1 MKFKISFYTN
11 RISAKNLVAYCKMIS
26 FIHLVLLFSL
36 LLVGLATNTST
47 SSTGTKNALNQNMT
61 TARNLTNASCNSD
74 LRIDKSAVENI
85 LRLSHNYATH
95 VVEIE
100 VSVNSGNK
108 TEELKWS
115 WADEIGRTIIS
126 LKATFSEYKIN
137 SSSLYTFTLYRG
149 IKRVNVVVENYGCLP
164 NESNRSQVVFD
175 FLLHQLC
182 HSDNSDYKL
191 CRMIDRKDVVKKYKC
206 CRVASGRNLT
216 ICAEYLSVLLEY
228 MHARYHISVILT
240 LMLYFGLPLIHQYL
254 KSIPKQTEYYSIT
267 DSPMALS
274 SIFYAVFL
282 ERSNNPVTPYYRR
295 LTFSLAVVVIIT
307 TCFLSLFWIKVSL
320 TWALIFTAYD
330 FFGLNSDATKNI
342 EAYLTILTLPF
353 NIKYW
358 WKFLKLPTDEQPPEH
373 LTNLLEDNPNS
384 QQSPTED
391 PQITTS
397 QKRSKSSCTAICCS
411 IIIEFFKVLFFVI
424 AYTVFF
430 LPIGVFIT
438 TLSPFLML
446 CSLGFRQNKKIVR
459 RCNNNCVLFGFT
471 VLYALLLVFLSSII
485 ALSLTFFVN
494 ILLYLIIG
502 LYLNGSYFSPVVVPI
517 LILLVYSWRNW
528 RFVETKYLQLKTT
541 IYECC
546 EEYYEKK
553 SSEKKNENEE
563 SKRDTSIPTTSAS
576 ITTRNHQESEETT
589 EDLNR
594 SYPVNIKEG
603 TVSKALYDKIRDHR
617 LPYNEVL
624 FYFFI
629 RMYFVAIFCLI
640 VFLMMSLA
648 QKSDINVP
656 VQIMSTIAV
665 STFPLIFETIWADHS
680 SEQKNVNRKKLKR
693 DLNSIMNM
701 DVKHDNIV
709 TVQLMLKDKKTKVTY
724 SLYELLNVQ

>member
-1 MKFKISFYTN
+1 M
-11 RISAKNLVAYCKMIS
+11 
-26 FIHLVLLFSL
+26 LLFSL

-61 TARNLTNASCNSD
+61 TARNLTNASCKSD

-108 TEELKWS
+108 TQELKWC

-126 LKATFSEYKIN
+126 LKATFSEYKVT
-137 SSSLYTFTLYRG
+137 SPLFTFTLYRG

-164 NESNRSQVVFD
+164 NESNRSQVIFD
-175 FLLHQLC
+175 FLLHQLH

-206 CRVASGRNLT
+206 CKQASGGNLT
-216 ICAEYLSVLLEY
+216 ICAEYSSVLLEY
-228 MHARYHISVILT
+228 MYARYYMPVIVTLT
-240 LMLYFGLPLIHQYL
+240 LYFGLPLVHQYL
-254 KSIPKQTEYYSIT
+254 KSIPKQTDYYSIT

-274 SIFYAVFL
+274 SILYAIFL

-295 LTFSLAVVVIIT
+295 LTFSLAVVVTIT
-307 TCFLSLFWIKVSL
+307 TGLPSLFWIKVSL

-330 FFGLNSDATKNI
+330 FFGLNRSGTKNI

-353 NIKYW
+353 NMKYW

-373 LTNLLEDNPNS
+373 LTNLPEDIPNS
-384 QQSPTED
+384 QRSPTED

-397 QKRSKSSCTAICCS
+397 QKRPKNSCTAICCS
-411 IIIEFFKVLFFVI
+411 ITTEFFKVLLFVI
-424 AYTVFF
+424 AYMVFF

-446 CSLGFRQNKKIVR
+446 CSLGFRKNKKIVR

-471 VLYALLLVFLSSII
+471 VLYALLLVFLFSII
-485 ALSLTFFVN
+485 ALSLAFFVR
-494 ILLYLIIG
+494 ILFWLIIG

-517 LILLVYSWRNW
+517 LILFVYSWRNW

-553 SSEKKNENEE
+553 SSEKKKENDE

-576 ITTRNHQESEETT
+576 ITTRNRQESEETT
-589 EDLNR
+589 EGFNG

-603 TVSKALYDKIRDHR
+603 TVSKALYDKIREHK
-617 LPYNEVL
+617 LPYYNVL
-624 FYFFI
+624 FYFSM
-629 RMYFVAIFCLI
+629 RMFLVANFSLI
-640 VFLMMSLA
+640 VFVMMSLA

-693 DLNSIMNM
+693 DLNSIMKM

-724 SLYELLNVQ
+724 SLYELLYIQ